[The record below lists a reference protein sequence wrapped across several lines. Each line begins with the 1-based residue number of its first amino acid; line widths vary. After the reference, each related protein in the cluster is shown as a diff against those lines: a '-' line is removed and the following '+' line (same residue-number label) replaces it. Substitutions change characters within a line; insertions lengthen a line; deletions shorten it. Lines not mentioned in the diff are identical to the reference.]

1 MSSSESPSTLRPLI
15 GSQRKALIQYSNVKT
30 TVVVVTQDQTSKLE
44 DQLSSIGGNFGLLTG
59 ECAGRSMSMS
69 IFMFMS
75 MSMSMYLSMS
85 MSMSML
91 MSNNPQSPAPGFSL
105 ISAVEMFYFLA
116 KFIVMWLM
124 RGKIS
129 GAGGHKYV

>member
-75 MSMSMYLSMS
+75 MSMPMS
-85 MSMSML
+85 

>member
-85 MSMSML
+85 MSMSM
-91 MSNNPQSPAPGFSL
+91 SNNPQSPAPGFSL

-129 GAGGHKYV
+129 GAGGH

>member
-1 MSSSESPSTLRPLI
+1 MPSSESPSTLRPLI

-59 ECAGRSMSMS
+59 ECAGRSMS

-85 MSMSML
+85 MSMSMS

-129 GAGGHKYV
+129 GAGGH

>member
-69 IFMFMS
+69 
-75 MSMSMYLSMS
+75 MYLSMS
-85 MSMSML
+85 MSMS

-129 GAGGHKYV
+129 GAGGH

>member
-59 ECAGRSMSMS
+59 ECAGRSMS

-85 MSMSML
+85 MSMSMS

-129 GAGGHKYV
+129 GAGGH

>member
-69 IFMFMS
+69 

-85 MSMSML
+85 MSMSMS

-129 GAGGHKYV
+129 GADGH